1 MNHQDWKPVIIHGK
15 AAPVNQR
22 PPPKHYER
30 TKEQKLEDEELGT
43 HKKVPLSMAK
53 MIQQGRIAKG
63 FKTQKD
69 LAIAVGCECEYHRC
83 VRVGSSHSRPW
94 CPPKIEE
101 GTGGKVKVSLC
112 TIQRCNIHLR
122 TQVPPISLL
131 QIWLV
136 AQCCSRRV
144 NPS

>member
-1 MNHQDWKPVIIHGK
+1 MNHQDWNPVIIHGK
-15 AAPVNQR
+15 AAPTKQ

-69 LAIAVGCECEYHRC
+69 LAIAVGVNASIINAYESGRAIPD
-83 VRVGSSHSRPW
+83 V
-94 CPPKIEE
+94 
-101 GTGGKVKVSLC
+101 
-112 TIQRCNIHLR
+112 
-122 TQVPPISLL
+122 
-131 QIWLV
+131 QIMQKL
-136 AQCCSRRV
+136 RRV
-144 NPS
+144 LGVKLK

>member
-1 MNHQDWKPVIIHGK
+1 MNHQDWNPVIIHGK
-15 AAPVNQR
+15 AAPTKQ

-69 LAIAVGCECEYHRC
+69 LAIAIGVNASI
-83 VRVGSSHSRPW
+83 VGSYESGRAIPD
-94 CPPKIEE
+94 P
-101 GTGGKVKVSLC
+101 GV
-112 TIQRCNIHLR
+112 
-122 TQVPPISLL
+122 L
-131 QIWLV
+131 QKL
-136 AQCCSRRV
+136 RRV
-144 NPS
+144 LGVKLK

>member
-1 MNHQDWKPVIIHGK
+1 MNHQDWTPVIIHGK

-69 LAIAVGCECEYHRC
+69 LAIAVG
-83 VRVGSSHSRPW
+83 VNAGIISSYESGRAIPD
-94 CPPKIEE
+94 PS
-101 GTGGKVKVSLC
+101 V
-112 TIQRCNIHLR
+112 
-122 TQVPPISLL
+122 L
-131 QIWLV
+131 QKL
-136 AQCCSRRV
+136 RRV
-144 NPS
+144 LGVKLK